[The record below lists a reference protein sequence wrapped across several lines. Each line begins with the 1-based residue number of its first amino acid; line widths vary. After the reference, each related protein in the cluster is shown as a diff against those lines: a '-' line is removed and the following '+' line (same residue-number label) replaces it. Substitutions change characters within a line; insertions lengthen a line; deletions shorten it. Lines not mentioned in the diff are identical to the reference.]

1 MADTSFTG
9 CIWIV
14 WRICRT
20 SLYTCPSRIV
30 CKPVIWTWSNTF
42 LITIDRII
50 SKIPKRTSSYTWH
63 SSAIFVSLNWTGTI
77 FKTISWCLISIITIR
92 ASSYL
97 NTFSQKVIS
106 KIVVRKNIQMQHQA
120 PPQLCRLASFRPG
133 SPFNESDR
141 SLFSN
146 SDFFSES
153 EISTTE
159 TKPSECQPR

>member
-106 KIVVRKNIQMQHQA
+106 KIVVRAITYTWFSCFINIVIRS
-120 PPQLCRLASFRPG
+120 CRIRTYTHTLSIVRIC
-133 SPFNESDR
+133 NIR
-141 SLFSN
+141 
-146 SDFFSES
+146 
-153 EISTTE
+153 T
-159 TKPSECQPR
+159 C

>member
-106 KIVVRKNIQMQHQA
+106 KIVVRAITYTWFSCFINIVIRS
-120 PPQLCRLASFRPG
+120 CRIRTYTHTLSIVRV
-133 SPFNESDR
+133 SDIR
-141 SLFSN
+141 
-146 SDFFSES
+146 
-153 EISTTE
+153 T
-159 TKPSECQPR
+159 C